1 VLRQRL
7 SCRIGPL
14 QNRQAVQNIF
24 DERQLTLMNFHM
36 RPDVL
41 PFADHPSLTSV
52 QARLDR
58 NRNLNRVTV
67 RDAKIVQLPSR
78 NSIDS
83 RR

>member
-7 SCRIGPL
+7 SCRIEPL
-14 QNRQAVQNIF
+14 QNRQAMQNICN
-24 DERQLTLMNFHM
+24 ERQLTLMDFYM

-52 QARLDR
+52 QARLDCE
-58 NRNLNRVTV
+58 RNLNRVTV
-67 RDAKIVQLPSR
+67 RDAKIVQFPSG